1 MRVILIGFLYRSL
14 LVLTP
19 KSNHQSLMIRMFS
32 CWYKERNFLMG
43 NFMTSFWMERG
54 RDQRAVS
61 AESEGKALC
70 VVKALER
77 DH

>member
-1 MRVILIGFLYRSL
+1 
-14 LVLTP
+14 
-19 KSNHQSLMIRMFS
+19 
-32 CWYKERNFLMG
+32 
-43 NFMTSFWMERG
+43 MTSFWMERG